1 MYSNNTSNSASKPAQ
16 VSSAKFL
23 CEEHQAQIKARGLLN
38 DWTQATCRTV
48 TKEEASFLLGYKAK
62 SGGIW
67 IGGETL
73 QSQFRP
79 DRPWKSKEDKKA
91 PKYRT
96 PLTDHGY
103 DAIVP
108 THPTDREY
116 WEPENLKKVCYQLNG
131 HPCVLAT
138 EGFFKAIAGC
148 SNDLPTIGLIGVE
161 MGLTGKDERGKR
173 YLIPTLE
180 KIARAGIGV
189 IIAFDADAATN
200 PNINWAQ
207 LKLGRE
213 LLKFNIPVYIA
224 TGLWEMG
231 AEGETKGMDDFIQ
244 KRGIEEFRRILAR
257 SVKFEDWESELDAAN
272 KETESKGNRKSELV
286 RLLKLVEAGLGKRLR
301 LNEMS
306 QRIELDGLPLNL
318 EQAYLQIAEELDVD
332 IAKEKAADIITKIA
346 TANTYSPV
354 RDYLNSLENVAPID
368 LDTLAERYFGTD
380 NLLHATF
387 FKRTLIAAVARALNP
402 GCKVDT
408 LLILQG
414 DQGFLKSTALSELAG
429 QEWFTDNLSDA
440 NEKDEKLKLRNYWIL
455 EYAEFEMAYKR
466 KEVEQLKAFL
476 SSRID
481 SLRKPYG
488 RSVENFPRSSIFVGT
503 TNRTEFLHDST
514 GERRFWVIPVA
525 KKIPIEKL
533 QQERDGIW
541 AAAVQAYRNG
551 EPWWL
556 NADEDTQ
563 LAAMNKTWQ
572 SVDVWEPVILK
583 YLAGKDVCTVG
594 DILLKALSIDPEKQ
608 GKLEQM
614 RVAETL
620 RMNNWSKARSAR
632 VIDGVRQRFWQ
643 RVVSE
648 TKLPLTEPEVVSDVV
663 SSSNPYPVELS
674 GTQIPIKVLG
684 VVSEVVSEVVS
695 PSNPCSVKITDT
707 STLPDTTFLPKKESE
722 LSNISTDENKKESK
736 ESLKIGGAV
745 VSEENTIDIT
755 HTVSN
760 FQPDTTSETPP
771 LPPKTQSKMLSK
783 GDKVVVAD
791 PTDRLYYG
799 ATGVI
804 DKVIFGTGNRD
815 TEVRVIFDKLTH
827 NTQSGVF
834 SPKQLMRR

>member
-1 MYSNNTSNSASKPAQ
+1 MYSNNTPNSASKPAQ

-38 DWTQATCRTV
+38 DWTRATCRTV

-244 KRGIEEFRRILAR
+244 KQRIEEFRQILAR
-257 SVKFEDWESELDAAN
+257 SVKFEDWESEQNAV
-272 KETESKGNRKSELV
+272 SKGNRKSELV
-286 RLLKLVEAGLGKRLR
+286 RLWKLIEAGLGKRLR

-318 EQAYLQIAEELDVD
+318 ERAYLQIAKELDID
-332 IAKEKAADIITKIA
+332 IAKEKAADIITEIA

-354 RDYLNSLENVAPID
+354 RDYLNSLETVTPTN
-368 LDTLAERYFGTD
+368 LDVLAERYFGTD
-380 NLLHATF
+380 NSLHATF
-387 FKRTLIAAVARALNP
+387 LKRTLIAAVARAFKP

-414 DQGFLKSTALSELAG
+414 DQGFLKSTFWLELAS
-429 QEWFTDNLSDA
+429 QDWFTDNLSEA
-440 NEKDEKLKLRNYWIL
+440 NEKDEKLKLRRYWIL
-455 EYAEFEMAYKR
+455 EFAEFETVYRQKD
-466 KEVEQLKAFL
+466 VQQLKAFL

-488 RSVENFPRSSIFVGT
+488 RSVEDLPRSSVFVGT
-503 TNRTEFLHDST
+503 TNRTEFLYDPT
-514 GERRFWVIPVA
+514 GARRYWVIPVA
-525 KKIPIEKL
+525 KKIPIERLRK
-533 QQERDGIW
+533 ERDSIW
-541 AAAVQAYRNG
+541 AAAVQAYHKG

-556 NADEDTQ
+556 SADEDILLEQ
-563 LAAMNKTWQ
+563 ANQTWQ
-572 SVDVWEPVILK
+572 SSDVWEPIIMK
-583 YLAGKDVCTVG
+583 YLADRNTCTIAE
-594 DILLKALSIDPEKQ
+594 ILTKALGIEPDKQ
-608 GKLEQM
+608 GRREQM
-614 RVAETL
+614 RIAETL
-620 RMNNWSKARSAR
+620 QINGWNKGQNPKR
-632 VIDGVRQRFWQ
+632 IDGVLQRFWERQ
-643 RVVSE
+643 KKVGGSNGVV
-648 TKLPLTEPEVVSDVV
+648 TGVVTEVVTPPKADATKDSGLVLL
-663 SSSNPYPVELS
+663 PV
-674 GTQIPIKVLG
+674 
-684 VVSEVVSEVVS
+684 
-695 PSNPCSVKITDT
+695 
-707 STLPDTTFLPKKESE
+707 TTFSPNLEKKENIIFDDDQNAVDSFE
-722 LSNISTDENKKESK
+722 TLGSNTSSKKAETD
-736 ESLKIGGAV
+736 SLRAV
-745 VSEENTIDIT
+745 
-755 HTVSN
+755 
-760 FQPDTTSETPP
+760 QPVTTPPVTTSQKKSP
-771 LPPKTQSKMLSK
+771 KMLSK

-815 TEVRVIFDKLTH
+815 TQVRVIFDKLTH

-834 SPKQLMRR
+834 SPKQLMRRL

>member
-1 MYSNNTSNSASKPAQ
+1 MYSNNTSNPASKPAQ

-23 CEEHQAQIKARGLLN
+23 CEEHQADIKARGLLN
-38 DWTQATCRTV
+38 DWTRATCRTV

-91 PKYRT
+91 PKYLT

-103 DAIVP
+103 DAILP
-108 THPTDREY
+108 AHPTDREY

-131 HPCVLAT
+131 HSCLLAT
-138 EGFFKAIAGC
+138 EGGIKAIAGC

-180 KIARAGIGV
+180 KIAHAGLGI

-200 PNINWAQ
+200 PSINWAQ
-207 LKLGRE
+207 RKLGRE
-213 LLKFNIPVYIA
+213 LLKFNIPVYVV

-244 KRGIEEFRRILAR
+244 KQGIEEFRQILAR
-257 SVKFEDWESELDAAN
+257 SVKFEDWENKLDVAE
-272 KETESKGNRKSELV
+272 KESGSKGNRKSELV
-286 RLLKLVEAGLGKRLR
+286 RLWKLVEAGLGKRLR

-318 EQAYLQIAEELDVD
+318 ERAYLQIAEELDID
-332 IAKEKAADIITKIA
+332 IAKEKAADIITEIA

-354 RDYLNSLENVAPID
+354 RDYLNSLETVTPTN

-380 NLLHATF
+380 NPLHATF
-387 FKRTLIAAVARALNP
+387 LKRTLIAAVARAFKP

-414 DQGFLKSTALSELAG
+414 NQALLKSTFWLELAS
-429 QEWFTDNLSDA
+429 QDWFTDNLSEA
-440 NEKDEKLKLRNYWIL
+440 NEKDEKLKLRRYWIL
-455 EYAEFEMAYKR
+455 EFAEFETVYRQKD
-466 KEVEQLKAFL
+466 VQQLKAFL

-488 RSVENFPRSSIFVGT
+488 RSVEDLPRSSVFVGT
-503 TNRTEFLHDST
+503 TNRTEFLYDPT
-514 GERRFWVIPVA
+514 GARRYWVIPVA
-525 KKIPIEKL
+525 KKISIERLRK
-533 QQERDGIW
+533 ERDSIW
-541 AAAVQAYRNG
+541 AAAVQAYHKG

-556 NADEDTQ
+556 SADEDILLEQ
-563 LAAMNKTWQ
+563 ANQTWQ
-572 SVDVWEPVILK
+572 SSDVWEPIIMK
-583 YLAGKDVCTVG
+583 YLADRNTCTIAE
-594 DILLKALSIDPEKQ
+594 ILTKALGIEPDKQ
-608 GKLEQM
+608 GRREQM
-614 RVAETL
+614 RIAETL
-620 RMNNWSKARSAR
+620 QINGWNKGQNPKRINGML
-632 VIDGVRQRFWQ
+632 QRFWERQ
-643 RVVSE
+643 KVGGSNGVV
-648 TKLPLTEPEVVSDVV
+648 TGVVTEVVTPQKAQATKDSGLVLL
-663 SSSNPYPVELS
+663 PV
-674 GTQIPIKVLG
+674 
-684 VVSEVVSEVVS
+684 
-695 PSNPCSVKITDT
+695 
-707 STLPDTTFLPKKESE
+707 TTFSPNLEKKENIIIDDDQNAVDSFE
-722 LSNISTDENKKESK
+722 TLGSNT
-736 ESLKIGGAV
+736 SLKKAETDSLRAV
-745 VSEENTIDIT
+745 
-755 HTVSN
+755 
-760 FQPDTTSETPP
+760 QPVTTPPVTTSQKKSP
-771 LPPKTQSKMLSK
+771 KMLSK

-791 PTDRLYYG
+791 PSDRLYCG

-815 TEVRVIFDKLTH
+815 TQVRVIFDKLTH

-834 SPKQLMRR
+834 SPKQLMRL